1 MIGRTT
7 LTAVLM
13 LALVFGANLAEARS
27 DTQTTGDILL
37 IEKVFER
44 MTRDLPGNGLS
55 MAEVEQRFGSPN
67 ERSPAVGEPPITR
80 WTYNDYSVYFEHNL
94 VIESVLH
101 REAVVREVAS
111 RPRG

>member
-1 MIGRTT
+1 MIGRAT
-7 LTAVLM
+7 LIGLLV
-13 LALVFGANLAEARS
+13 LALVAGSNFALANNDR
-27 DTQTTGDILL
+27 QTTGDILL

-67 ERSPAVGEPPITR
+67 ERSAAVGEPPITR
-80 WTYNDYSVYFEHNL
+80 WTYGDYSVYFEHNL

-101 REAVVREVAS
+101 HEAVIREVANTQN
-111 RPRG
+111 